1 MKTRT
6 SLSLIQATLGYA
18 TIPVDMQTARDR
30 ILAAC
35 RKHGVAFLQGC
46 TVSSPGST
54 RACA

>member
-18 TIPVDMQTARDR
+18 AIPVDMQTARDR

-35 RKHGVAFLQGC
+35 RKHGVGFLQGC
-46 TVSSPGST
+46 TVSST